1 MPLILFLGLFGF
13 FSSIYLSKKCFNCE
27 NLDNV
32 NNHEDICSTPPPKYE
47 DIN

>member
-13 FSSIYLSKKCFNCE
+13 FSSLYLSRNCFNCDT
-27 NLDNV
+27 LDTISYQ
-32 NNHEDICSTPPPKYE
+32 EDTTGTPPPKYE

>member
-13 FSSIYLSKKCFNCE
+13 FSSLYFSKNCFSCE
-27 NLDNV
+27 NLDNAS
-32 NNHEDICSTPPPKYE
+32 NHEETSSTPPPKYE